1 MGEESNDSVT
11 LSKGTIYG
19 VVIAILAILLVASV
33 FTGGF
38 GIVKQPTA
46 VTTGTT
52 GTTTET
58 TGTTAGTT
66 GTTTTTTSSPVELIN
81 VPALPGGDFV
91 ARGNNDSV
99 VSIIEFSDFQCPYCG
114 KFYNEAGAQIKAN
127 YVDTGKAK
135 LYFRDY
141 PLPFHPNAEPA
152 AGAARCANEQSKFW
166 EYHDKLFVS
175 QNEWSN
181 LAGTALSDKFKAYA
195 ASLNLNADKFASCI
209 STEKYKDAIA
219 ADAAIGQQYGVQG
232 TPAVFIIMPKNK
244 TTDFQKK
251 FAAVRDTLPAQYQ
264 TSLVPFEDDKGN
276 YGVLVS
282 GAFPYSTFKGILD
295 IANY

>member
-1 MGEESNDSVT
+1 MGDENNDSVT

-19 VVIAILAILLVASV
+19 VVIAVLAILLIASV

-38 GIVKQPTA
+38 GIVKQ
-46 VTTGTT
+46 TTPPVGTT
-52 GTTTET
+52 DTNGTTV
-58 TGTTAGTT
+58 GTTD
-66 GTTTTTTSSPVELIN
+66 TTTTTTGSSPVELIRI
-81 VPALPGGDFV
+81 PALPGGDFV

-114 KFYNEAGAQIKAN
+114 KFYNEAGAQMKTN

-152 AGAARCANEQSKFW
+152 AGAARCANEQGKFW

-181 LAGTALSDKFKAYA
+181 LAGTAVSDKFKAYA
-195 ASLNLNADKFASCI
+195 TSLNLNADKFASCI
-209 STEKYKDAIA
+209 STSKYKDAIT

-232 TPAVFIIMPKNK
+232 TPAVFIVMPKTK
-244 TTDFQKK
+244 APDFQAK
-251 FAAVRDTLPAQYQ
+251 FAVVRNALPPQYQ
-264 TSLVPFEDDKGN
+264 TSVVGFEDDAGN

-282 GAFPYSTFKGILD
+282 GAFPYATFKSILD
-295 IANY
+295 IANN